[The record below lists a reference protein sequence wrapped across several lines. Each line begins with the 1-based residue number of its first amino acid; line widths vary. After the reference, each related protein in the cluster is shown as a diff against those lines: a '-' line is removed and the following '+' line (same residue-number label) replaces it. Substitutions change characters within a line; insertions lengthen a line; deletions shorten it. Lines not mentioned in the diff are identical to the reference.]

1 MIPRLVARVLPR
13 PFALNVAVTAGL
25 RSAFSARQHLVART
39 FLTTAHVS
47 KPAAKD
53 GATTSKSTKA
63 KSSKAK
69 ATPKKKK
76 AAAKKATAT
85 KKKPAKKS
93 KTVDSDDPD
102 ARFKAGL
109 KGVSVVLQ
117 NVPRLMQATCIIA
130 VKVKSSEMPPMKPVS
145 PYSFFIRE
153 QYNGVAPTGGFR
165 DKSVELAARWKQMS
179 DEEKQVRLLG
189 EHGLCVRDQHVV
201 A

>member
-109 KGVSVVLQ
+109 KGVL
-117 NVPRLMQATCIIA
+117 
-130 VKVKSSEMPPMKPVS
+130 
-145 PYSFFIRE
+145 
-153 QYNGVAPTGGFR
+153 
-165 DKSVELAARWKQMS
+165 
-179 DEEKQVRLLG
+179 
-189 EHGLCVRDQHVV
+189 VV
-201 A
+201 AV